1 MPGVDRPGEGD
12 QNVSRGS
19 NGRRGGVLALCC
31 SAALFLLA
39 WGGDPL
45 SASQEEPP
53 PDTTLYRVSADRLR
67 YTTEDAERVA
77 ILEGNVRIDHQTATI
92 TSRRGKQ
99 YPDKRFTVLEE
110 DVHAVDGTL
119 EMNSDIG
126 EYFGDKAL
134 LIAKGNVRVR
144 DRGWRIVCERA
155 RYDRTRRIA
164 VLTGSLKLS
173 DSTRVMYADS
183 IIYNRR
189 TGIADA
195 IGNVVLI
202 DEVEHYSISGR
213 HARYDKAAGKAV
225 VDVDPILMFDL
236 HSEERGTIAA
246 EWMEFDV
253 ENKIGIAVGNV
264 RLVKGETRA
273 ECDSAAIYD
282 EEGLVRLFG
291 EPVATNKTSGMSGDR
306 MEIFYTV
313 DEVRRVVIPSKGRLT
328 ERPEPGSQW
337 REDSWIVGDS
347 ISIFLSEEKVDS
359 VGIIGTS
366 KAMYY
371 PVEGE
376 EGKVSNNF
384 SKGDTMF
391 FRFEDEALDYVR
403 ISGRAEGIYNFM
415 NLARNQTI
423 DSVAASIDSTLQF
436 RDFAR
441 QAEKVEYEADVIEYF
456 AKTED
461 IFLGGNAGLAYQ
473 NRKLS
478 ADRIDF
484 NSRLNVLEAVGDPVM
499 EEEGQKMY
507 GVDMGYHMDHESGV
521 VVEGST
527 KYGDGYYL
535 GEHIFKVGSDVL
547 KVYNSVY
554 TTCDLKHPHYSLRS
568 NKMKVYLKDKIIS
581 GPITLYVG
589 EIPVFYLPFMAN
601 SLRKDRHSGFL
612 RPNFDI
618 GIDSREGRFIRGLG
632 YYWATN
638 DYTDFLLTGDF
649 NERQSLR
656 LHLTN
661 MYKIRY
667 LLNGSLHLNF
677 YRDLRDYTN
686 EWTLNST
693 HNQDIGKTAKFS
705 SNLKFVSSDQA
716 QSAIDQ
722 AEDITRIVD
731 RRIYSTARFSKRWG
745 GTSLNLSAR
754 RDQKLNVDPDAPA
767 TTRISSTMPNLSLN
781 FPRTSLWFGGK
792 HGEKDRG
799 VWERVLGS
807 IVFSPNLSAVRNT
820 EESLA
825 RYKET
830 ISANSRASFSQQHK
844 ISFIDFSPS
853 LRMNWKYFKVLE
865 DDIDSLYTYAVP
877 GGRDARYDNEFSMS
891 LGSSFGTKFYGTF
904 YPEIGPL
911 LGIRHTINP
920 TVGYSY
926 TPKLT
931 EKQTERQGV
940 TYSVRNS
947 FDLKLRKG
955 EGETKKNNA
964 FAWSLSG
971 SYNPKADPNRRFS
984 SISSSVTT
992 QLADFIDFRMSHT
1005 YDPYEKKMVSQTI
1018 STGFRISL
1026 GGGFSYPTEW
1036 NLQEGERIR
1045 AAGDMTPV
1053 EDIDPSRPESG
1064 QSWSLNMGYDIVQT
1078 GTGDTRRL
1086 DSNVNLAAKIDITN
1100 NWKISYNAYY
1110 NVEARE
1116 FREQKYS
1123 IERDLHCWRASFIHR
1138 RFGNGWSYYFQI
1150 AVKAHPDIMYERGT
1164 RGLRSLSSY
1173 F

>member
-1 MPGVDRPGEGD
+1 MLVRSHRKRVGTLVSCCAAVISLGALWAGEGS
-12 QNVSRGS
+12 VS
-19 NGRRGGVLALCC
+19 AQQE
-31 SAALFLLA
+31 
-39 WGGDPL
+39 
-45 SASQEEPP
+45 ASPR
-53 PDTTLYRVSADRLR
+53 DTTLYRVSADHLR
-67 YTTEDAERVA
+67 YTTEEDERVA
-77 ILEGNVRIDHQTATI
+77 VLEGNVRIDHQTATI

-110 DVHAVDGTL
+110 DVHAIDGTL
-119 EMNSDIG
+119 EMKSDIG
-126 EYFGDKAL
+126 EYYGDRAL
-134 LIAKGNVRVR
+134 LIAKGNVRVK
-144 DRGWRIVCERA
+144 DRGWTIVCERA
-155 RYDRTRRIA
+155 RYDRIRRIA

-195 IGNVVLI
+195 IGSVVLI
-202 DEVEHYSISGR
+202 DEVEQYSISGR
-213 HARYDKAAGKAV
+213 HARYEKERGRAV

-236 HSEERGTIAA
+236 DAPERGTISA

-253 ENKIGIAVGNV
+253 DNKIGIAVRNV

-291 EPVATNKTSGMSGDR
+291 EPVATNKTSGMTGDR
-306 MEIFYTV
+306 MEIYYSE
-313 DEVRRVVIPSKGRLT
+313 DEVRQVVIPSSGRLT
-328 ERPEPGSQW
+328 ESPKTGSPW

-347 ISIFLSEEKVDS
+347 VSIFLSEEKVDS
-359 VGIIGTS
+359 VTIIGAS

-376 EGKVSNNF
+376 TGKVSNNF
-384 SKGDTMF
+384 SSGDTMF
-391 FRFEDEALDYVR
+391 FRFEQEELEYVR
-403 ISGRAEGIYNFM
+403 ISGRAEGVYNFI
-415 NLARNQTI
+415 NLAGNQTI
-423 DSVAASIDSTLQF
+423 DSIAATIDSSLQY
-436 RDFAR
+436 RDFTE
-441 QAEKVEYEADVIEYF
+441 QAEKVEYEADMIEYF
-456 AKTED
+456 AQTEN
-461 IFLGGNAGLAYQ
+461 IFLEGNAGLTYQ
-473 NRKLS
+473 NRNLS

-484 NSRLNVLEAVGDPVM
+484 NSRLNVLEAIGNPVM
-499 EEEGQKMY
+499 EEDDQKMY
-507 GVDMGYHMDHESGV
+507 GEDMGYHMDHESGV

-535 GEHIFKVGSDVL
+535 GEHIFKVGKDVL

-638 DYTDFLLTGDF
+638 DYTDFLLTADF

-661 MYKIRY
+661 IYKIRY
-667 LLNGSLHLNF
+667 LLNGSVHLNF

-731 RRIYSTARFSKRWG
+731 RRIYSTARFNKRWG

-754 RDQKLNVDPDAPA
+754 RDQKLNVDPNAPA
-767 TTRISSTMPNLSLN
+767 TTRISSTLPNISLN
-781 FPRTSLWFGGK
+781 FPRTSLWFGEK
-792 HGEKDRG
+792 HDEGERG
-799 VWERVLGS
+799 IWERMLGS
-807 IVFSPNLSAVRNT
+807 VVFSPNISAVRNT

-830 ISANSRASFSQQHK
+830 ISANSSASFSQQHR
-844 ISFIDFSPS
+844 IGFVDFNPGV
-853 LRMNWKYFKVLE
+853 RMNWKYFKVLE
-865 DDIDSLYTYAVP
+865 DDIDTLYADAVP
-877 GGRDARYDNEFSMS
+877 GGKDTRYDNEFSMALS
-891 LGSSFGTKFYGTF
+891 SSFGTKLYGTF
-904 YPEIGPL
+904 YPVIGPL
-911 LGIRHTINP
+911 SGIRHTINP

-931 EKQTERQGV
+931 EKQTERQNV
-940 TYSVRNS
+940 TYSIRNS

-955 EGETKKNNA
+955 DEEIKKNNA
-964 FAWSLSG
+964 LTWSING

-984 SISSSVTT
+984 SISSNVTT
-992 QLADFIDFRMSHT
+992 QLANFMNFRMSHT
-1005 YDPYEKKMVSQTI
+1005 YDPYEKKIVSQTI
-1018 STGFRISL
+1018 STGLTISL
-1026 GGGFSYPTEW
+1026 SGDFTYPAEW
-1036 NLQEGERIR
+1036 KLQEAERIR
-1045 AAGDMTPV
+1045 AADDLTPSA
-1053 EDIDPSRPESG
+1053 EADPTRPGSG

-1078 GTGDTRRL
+1078 GVGDNRRI
-1086 DSNVNLAAKIDITN
+1086 DSNVNLSAKIDVTN
-1100 NWKISYNAYY
+1100 NWKLSYSAYY
-1110 NVEARE
+1110 NVETRE

-1138 RFGNGWSYYFQI
+1138 RFGNEWSYYFQI

-1164 RGLRSLSSY
+1164 RALRTLSSY